1 MSAQEQADEPAAPS
15 GRARRAAGEGW
26 FPLLG
31 ETLLTGLLV
40 LAGSLLVVTAPAA
53 LAAGA
58 AHLRRHL
65 GGYDTSVR
73 SFRRD
78 WVAAVRGL
86 WVLGVLLLGVAVVVV
101 VNSGL
106 TATGALPGASAV
118 RWVTWAA
125 AACAAVVLVR
135 TTAAWSD
142 GDAGPGSGVDGGL
155 GAGSG
160 PGADGALGAR
170 VEVGPGD
177 APGAG
182 VGPDGGTAAVGDW
195 TVWRLL
201 ARGAARSR
209 DDLTGSALLLAA
221 LVICVVLV
229 WMLTPLVVVTGGL
242 LCLAAVAVET
252 RRAPLRPVD

>member
-1 MSAQEQADEPAAPS
+1 MNAQEQADGSAAPPAR
-15 GRARRAAGEGW
+15 GRRAAGEGW

-40 LAGSLLVVTAPAA
+40 LAGSLPVVTAPAA

-73 SFRRD
+73 SFWRD
-78 WVAAVRGL
+78 WLAAVRGL
-86 WVLGVLLLGVAVVVV
+86 WVLGVLVLVAAVAVT
-101 VNSGL
+101 VNTGL
-106 TATGALPGASAV
+106 TASAALPGASAV

-125 AACAAVVLVR
+125 AACASVVLVR
-135 TTAAWSD
+135 TAAAWSD
-142 GDAGPGSGVDGGL
+142 GEPGP
-155 GAGSG
+155 G
-160 PGADGALGAR
+160 PGADVGAGA
-170 VEVGPGD
+170 ETGTGPGT
-177 APGAG
+177 
-182 VGPDGGTAAVGDW
+182 VGSR

-209 DDLTGSALLLAA
+209 DDLVGSALLLAA
-221 LVICVVLV
+221 LVMCVVLV

-242 LCLAAVAVET
+242 LSLAAVAVET
-252 RRAPLRPVD
+252 RRALPRPVD

>member
-1 MSAQEQADEPAAPS
+1 MDAQEQTEETTAPS
-15 GRARRAAGEGW
+15 GRGRRTAGEGW

-40 LAGSLLVVTAPAA
+40 LAGSLPVVTAPAA

-73 SFRRD
+73 SVWRD
-78 WVAAVRGL
+78 WLAAVRGL
-86 WVLGVLLLGVAVVVV
+86 WLLGVLALVAAVAVT
-101 VNSGL
+101 VNTGL
-106 TATGALPGASAV
+106 TASGALPGSSAV

-135 TTAAWSD
+135 TTTAWSD
-142 GDAGPGSGVDGGL
+142 DDAAA
-155 GAGSG
+155 GAG
-160 PGADGALGAR
+160 A
-170 VEVGPGD
+170 
-177 APGAG
+177 AG
-182 VGPDGGTAAVGDW
+182 V
-195 TVWRLL
+195 RQLL
-201 ARGAARSR
+201 SRGAARAR

-221 LVICVVLV
+221 LVMCVVLV

-242 LCLAAVAVET
+242 LGLAAVAVET
-252 RRAPLRPVD
+252 RRVRRPVD

>member
-1 MSAQEQADEPAAPS
+1 MDAQEQTEETTAPS
-15 GRARRAAGEGW
+15 GRGRRTAGEGW

-40 LAGSLLVVTAPAA
+40 LAGSLPVVTAPAA

-73 SFRRD
+73 SFWRD
-78 WVAAVRGL
+78 WLAAARGLWPLGVLALVAAV
-86 WVLGVLLLGVAVVVV
+86 AVT
-101 VNSGL
+101 VNTGL
-106 TATGALPGASAV
+106 TASGALPGSSAV

-142 GDAGPGSGVDGGL
+142 DDAGPGSGTDGTL

-160 PGADGALGAR
+160 PGADGAPGAR
-170 VEVGPGD
+170 VELGPDD

-182 VGPDGGTAAVGDW
+182 AGVGSDSDAVGGG

-201 ARGAARSR
+201 ARGAARAR

-221 LVICVVLV
+221 LVMCVVLV

-242 LCLAAVAVET
+242 LGLAAVAVET
-252 RRAPLRPVD
+252 RRVRRPVD

>member
-40 LAGSLLVVTAPAA
+40 LAGSLPVVTAPAA

-78 WVAAVRGL
+78 WVAGVRGL
-86 WVLGVLLLGVAVVVV
+86 WVLGVLLLGLAVVVV

-106 TATGALPGASAV
+106 TASGALPGAPAV

-135 TTAAWSD
+135 TTAAWSE
-142 GDAGPGSGVDGGL
+142 GDAGPGSGADGG
-155 GAGSG
+155 
-160 PGADGALGAR
+160 PDDGA
-170 VEVGPGD
+170 V
-177 APGAG
+177 
-182 VGPDGGTAAVGDW
+182 AVGGG

-221 LVICVVLV
+221 LVMCVVLV

>member
-1 MSAQEQADEPAAPS
+1 MDAQEQTEETTAPS
-15 GRARRAAGEGW
+15 GRGRRTAGEGW

-40 LAGSLLVVTAPAA
+40 LAGSLPVVTAPAA

-73 SFRRD
+73 SFWRD
-78 WVAAVRGL
+78 WLAAVRGL
-86 WVLGVLLLGVAVVVV
+86 WLLGVLALLAAVAVT
-101 VNSGL
+101 VNTGL
-106 TATGALPGASAV
+106 TASGALPGSSAV

-135 TTAAWSD
+135 TTTAWSD
-142 GDAGPGSGVDGGL
+142 DDVAA
-155 GAGSG
+155 GAGAA
-160 PGADGALGAR
+160 PAGADGVGGGGLDDGGA
-170 VEVGPGD
+170 G
-177 APGAG
+177 APG
-182 VGPDGGTAAVGDW
+182 V
-195 TVWRLL
+195 RQLL
-201 ARGAARSR
+201 SRGAARAR

-221 LVICVVLV
+221 LVMCVVLV

-242 LCLAAVAVET
+242 LALAAVAVET
-252 RRAPLRPVD
+252 RRVRRPVD